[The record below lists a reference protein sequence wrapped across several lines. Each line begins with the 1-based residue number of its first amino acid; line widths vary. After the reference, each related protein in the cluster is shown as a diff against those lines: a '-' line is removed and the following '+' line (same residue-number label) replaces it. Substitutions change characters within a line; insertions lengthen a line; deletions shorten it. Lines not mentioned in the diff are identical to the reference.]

1 MPSDVIQWYPGHMA
15 KTRRIIEENLKNID
29 VIIELLDARIPYS
42 SRNPEIGKLKATKPS
57 IILLNKASLADPE
70 QTAGWARLLAAD
82 DCVCIQTD
90 CVSGNGLGRIAPAMR
105 QLCAEKLERYRER
118 GMTGRKLK
126 AMVLGIPNVGKS
138 SLVNRLSGAGK
149 AKVENRPGV
158 TLNKQRIATS
168 AGFDLLDMPGIL
180 WPKFDDRR
188 VAENLAATGAVKDVV
203 LDTEAVALALC
214 RRLRKYYPEL
224 LCARYKLG
232 DASEISGLTDAELLE
247 LIGKKRGFR
256 ISGGE
261 IDTERTVSVLLDEFR
276 SGKIGRIT
284 LDHLSA
290 DKITNQ

>member
-42 SRNPEIGKLKATKPS
+42 SRNPEIGKLKASKPS

-70 QTAGWARLLAAD
+70 QTAGWARLLSAD
-82 DCVCIQTD
+82 NCICIPTD

-105 QLCAEKLERYRER
+105 QLCTEKLARYRER

-138 SLVNRLSGAGK
+138 SLVNRLAGSGK

-158 TLNKQRIATS
+158 TLNKQWIATT
-168 AGFDLLDMPGIL
+168 AGFDLLDTPGIL

-188 VAENLAATGAVKDVV
+188 VAENLSATGAVKDVV
-203 LDTEAVALALC
+203 VDTEAVALALA

-224 LCARYKLG
+224 LCSRYKLG
-232 DASEISGLTDAELLE
+232 EVSSITELSDAMLLE
-247 LIGKKRGFR
+247 LIGQKRGFR
-256 ISGGE
+256 ISGGD
-261 IDTERTVSVLLDEFR
+261 IDMERTVMVLLDEFR
-276 SGKIGRIT
+276 SGKIGKIT
-284 LDHLSA
+284 LDHLSQ
-290 DKITNQ
+290 DKLTN